1 MTVDHVPQGPGYGGH
16 EGAPLEP
23 VKKRGPGRIVA
34 VLIGLAAIG
43 GIGVFVRVRTT
54 AQSNA
59 SAAASASAA
68 ADRVVPVTIAPVESK
83 DVPIVLEGLGNVIPL
98 ATVTV
103 KTQVDGRLD
112 RVLYKEGQNVKKGD
126 LLAQVDARPFEIALR
141 NAQAQLARDK
151 ANLDNS
157 VLNEQRYTQL
167 AEQKL
172 IAQQQATD
180 QHALTAQ
187 LQAQVKQDEAAAD
200 ASKLNID
207 YSHIISP
214 VDGVTGVR
222 LVDQGNIVHAADQTG
237 IVVITQLDPIAVLF
251 TLPEDDLPRISR
263 QQQQQHETALKVAA
277 YARDGVTKL
286 GDGELLVIDNQINT
300 TTATIRLKATF
311 KNPDRVLW
319 PNQFVK
325 ARMTLATKQGA
336 IVVPQTAIQRG
347 PQGTYVY
354 VVTPE
359 KTAQMRPVDVDILQG
374 DLAILSKGVQPGE
387 QVVTDGQN
395 QIKPGSK
402 VSARPPEK
410 PAGAASASAGAPP

>member
-1 MTVDHVPQGPGYGGH
+1 MTVDHVPQPGYGG
-16 EGAPLEP
+16 EQGAPLEP
-23 VKKRGPGRIVA
+23 VKKRGPGRIIA
-34 VLIGLAAIG
+34 VVIGIAAIG
-43 GIGVFVRVRTT
+43 GIGLFVRARTA

-68 ADRVVPVTIAPVESK
+68 ADRVVPVVLAPVETK

-103 KTQVDGRLD
+103 KTQIDGRLD
-112 RVLYKEGQNVKKGD
+112 RVLYKEGQNVKRGD
-126 LLAQVDARPFEIALR
+126 LLAQVDSRPYELQLR

-157 VLNEQRYTQL
+157 VLNEQRYVGL

-180 QHALTAQ
+180 QHAQSAQ
-187 LQAQVKQDEAAAD
+187 LAAQVKQDEAAVDTA
-200 ASKLNID
+200 KLNID
-207 YSHIISP
+207 YARIVSP

-222 LVDQGNIVHAADQTG
+222 LVDQGNIVHAADQGG
-237 IVVITQLDPIAVLF
+237 IVVITTLDPIAVIF
-251 TLPEDDLPRISR
+251 TLPEDDLPRIAR
-263 QQQQQHETALKVAA
+263 QQQQQGTLKVEA
-277 YARDGVTKL
+277 YGRDGVTKL
-286 GDGELLVIDNQINT
+286 ADGELAVIDNQINT

-311 KNPDRVLW
+311 KNPERVLW
-319 PNQFVK
+319 PNLFVK
-325 ARMTLATKQGA
+325 ARMTLSTKKGA

-354 VVTPE
+354 VQTPE
-359 KTAQMRPVDVDILQG
+359 KTAQMRPIEIDVMQG
-374 DLAILSKGVQPGE
+374 DLAIISKGLKPGE

-402 VSARPPEK
+402 IAARPPEK
-410 PAGAASASAGAPP
+410 PAPSASASPPP